1 MAFKR
6 GDIHWIAFPQREPR
20 GVEIE
25 KSRPCII
32 VSHTGVNEYR
42 NTVVAVP
49 LTTGSR
55 EAPPI
60 IIAIPSAGHNSK
72 AVCDQIVAVDKR
84 RVGKRVGSLTQK
96 ELSYFEECLR
106 KVLGL

>member
-1 MAFKR
+1 MSLIR
-6 GDIHWIAFPQREPR
+6 GDVHWVAFPQRDPP
-20 GVEIE
+20 GSEIE

-42 NTVVAVP
+42 KTVVVVP
-49 LTTGSR
+49 LTSGSK

-60 IIAIPSAGHNSK
+60 IIAVSSASADSK

-84 RVGKRVGSLTQK
+84 RVGKKAGSLTQK
-96 ELSYFEECLR
+96 ELAYFEECLR